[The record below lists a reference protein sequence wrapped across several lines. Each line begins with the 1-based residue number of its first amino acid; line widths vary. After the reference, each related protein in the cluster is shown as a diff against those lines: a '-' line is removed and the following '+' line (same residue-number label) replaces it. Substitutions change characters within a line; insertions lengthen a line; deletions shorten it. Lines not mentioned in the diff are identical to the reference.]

1 MVFAPS
7 LKDRDL
13 THLPDTAAGATRRR
27 CLQSVCL
34 AAFAAS
40 LAACA
45 TPTYP
50 TDSRG
55 TQAAA
60 ARTEPAPAVTPTPA
74 PVLPPPAP
82 AVRETTIPA
91 PAPAAVE
98 SQSLPPPSGQAA
110 ESRPSEP
117 PPVAYSPPA
126 YAPPAPRE
134 VTRTVAGGE
143 VVKATRMYR
152 DYVVRKGDHL
162 DAIARDFD
170 VAAEDL
176 SEANH
181 LKSPDSLRPGQHLKI
196 PVAKA
201 YVAQSGDTLAAVAK
215 RFDLSAQDLADL
227 NDLGVRDRLR
237 SGDRLA
243 LPANFHDRGPTK
255 VTETVY
261 ARQDRYRAPH
271 PRDDQPLPRS
281 GVYTPSPAALEAARE
296 RAAGVASPT
305 PTAPYHAY
313 ADTGSR
319 YAPVIGR
326 PAGEAAPMLT
336 DAQVAA
342 AGKGRFVWPVRGETL
357 VKFGAQGVGRR
368 NDGLDLRSPQGT
380 VVRAAAAGE
389 VVYAGNQVPG
399 FGNLVL
405 VKHADGWV
413 TAYAHLE
420 HASVAM
426 RQTVMQG
433 QPIGDVG
440 TSGGAPEPELHFE
453 VRYAAAPTD
462 KAKPI
467 DPMLVLPQ

>member
-1 MVFAPS
+1 MTQFSPES
-7 LKDRDL
+7 
-13 THLPDTAAGATRRR
+13 AGRFRRR
-27 CLQSVCL
+27 CLQSAGL

-50 TDSRG
+50 TDARG

-60 ARTEPAPAVTPTPA
+60 ARAQPVPVAAAPT
-74 PVLPPPAP
+74 
-82 AVRETTIPA
+82 PA
-91 PAPAAVE
+91 PAPAPTVQETAIPSPAPAPVE
-98 SQSLPPPSGQAA
+98 TQSLPPPSGEAATSQAYA
-110 ESRPSEP
+110 P
-117 PPVAYSPPA
+117 PPPA
-126 YAPPAPRE
+126 YTPPAPRE

-170 VAAEDL
+170 VDPAALTD
-176 SEANH
+176 ANH
-181 LKSPDSLRPGQHLKI
+181 LKSPNALRPGQHLKI

-201 YVAQSGDTLAAVAK
+201 YVVQSGDTLAAVAK
-215 RFDLSAQDLADL
+215 RFDVTAEDLAEL
-227 NDLGVRDRLR
+227 NDLGLRAKLR

-243 LPANFHDRGPTK
+243 LPATFRDHGPTK
-255 VTETVY
+255 VTETLY
-261 ARQDRYRAPH
+261 ARQDRPRTPH
-271 PRDDQPLPRS
+271 ARDDQPLPRS
-281 GVYTPSPAALEAARE
+281 GAYTPSAAALEAARE
-296 RAAGVASPT
+296 RAAGGS
-305 PTAPYHAY
+305 APAQPYRSY
-313 ADTGSR
+313 ADTNR

-326 PAGEAAPMLT
+326 PAGEAAPLLT
-336 DAQVAA
+336 DAQISA

-357 VKFGAQGVGRR
+357 VRFGDQGVGRR

-413 TAYAHLE
+413 TAYAHLD

-426 RQTVMQG
+426 RQMVMQG
-433 QPIGDVG
+433 QEIGDVG
-440 TSGGAPEPELHFE
+440 TSGGATEPELHFE

-467 DPMLVLPQ
+467 DPMLVLPD